1 MEEQYQEL
9 DEREKKARAA
19 AARLEADLVRRF
31 MEMKEVM
38 TDDYE
43 RSKERRRKLADSFTK
58 KVALREKLRIR
69 AGKHKDETVWFGLGM
84 FGLIGW
90 SVAIPTLIGV
100 VIGIWIDSTYP
111 SRFSW
116 TLMMLIMGVAVGCM
130 NAWYWVRKTGIRELE
145 NSD

>member
-1 MEEQYQEL
+1 M
-9 DEREKKARAA
+9 DE
-19 AARLEADLVRRF
+19 DL
-31 MEMKEVM
+31 
-38 TDDYE
+38 E